1 MEPKVPKYNQGFFK
15 PKNPDKYRGD
25 PTNIVYRSGWELR
38 LMSHFDLH
46 SDVIWWSSEERI
58 IPYRSPVDNRVHRYF
73 PDFLIH
79 VKTMEGKYETVLIE
93 VKPKAQ
99 TQPPKRTE
107 KSKRYLNEVMT
118 WGVNEAKWKA
128 AEEYCKD
135 RGWKFQVF
143 TEDHIYGT
151 KNK

>member
-1 MEPKVPKYNQGFFK
+1 MPKYNQGIFK
-15 PKNPDKYRGD
+15 PINPQKYKGD
-25 PTNIVYRSGWELR
+25 PTNIMYRSGWECR

-46 SDVIWWSSEERI
+46 PDVIWWSSEEKI
-58 IPYRSPVDNRVHRYF
+58 IPYRSPIDNKVHRYF
-73 PDFLIH
+73 PDFLVH
-79 VKTMEGKYETVLIE
+79 MKTTSGKLETVLVE

-99 TQPPKRTE
+99 TVPPTR
-107 KSKRYLNEVMT
+107 SKNQRKYLSEVMT

-135 RGWKFQVF
+135 RGYKFMIM
-143 TEDHIYGT
+143 TEDHIFGA